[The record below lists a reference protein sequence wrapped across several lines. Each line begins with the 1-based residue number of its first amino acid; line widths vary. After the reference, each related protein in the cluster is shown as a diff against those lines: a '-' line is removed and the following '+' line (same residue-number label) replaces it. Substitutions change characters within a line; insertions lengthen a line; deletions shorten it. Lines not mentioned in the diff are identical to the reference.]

1 LDEHFIFL
9 YTWFAALGGSL
20 SFLYQDYFTIKKLH
34 RHINLFIIIQI
45 LPVLS
50 MLDRLHILYYKRIMN
65 KIQSLAKRSGI
76 KNQNQ
81 LRLALI
87 PFGVSEATSRDIW
100 IGGANTKKHYAVI
113 VALENLFQIPAEK
126 FLEDPE
132 NVSYPKK

>member
-1 LDEHFIFL
+1 
-9 YTWFAALGGSL
+9 
-20 SFLYQDYFTIKKLH
+20 
-34 RHINLFIIIQI
+34 
-45 LPVLS
+45 
-50 MLDRLHILYYKRIMN
+50 MN